1 MKTIFLMFLSLC
13 CSTHS
18 LSIMNS
24 FHFLDLLFLEN
35 EKQVE
40 KKGVKP
46 PILLS
51 RT

>member
-40 KKGVKP
+40 KIGVKP